1 MRLHF
6 GAICGLVLAQPMN
19 PFDYPLGTILGGD
32 PADIDVGRRRFA
44 AQAIDDMRLN
54 DGPYPYPMRRTTL
67 AASASAT
74 GVGTYDRRFQR
85 TVEFVPGAKPGWWID
100 RTDLPGQF
108 PTEMSIRNVRSA
120 AMNITLR
127 TGADANRL
135 RMVEHIVALKLG
147 LGVDNAVLRV
157 RSDDPPLFDRSSLPL
172 VEAFRDAGIRELD
185 EPASFV
191 TVAEPVTFGSGR
203 QDFLTFLPAKPGE
216 YGIRLDVAVDFAS
229 AIGKQ
234 RIVYDVT
241 PETFGFGAAART
253 NAPYSLYLY
262 TRTLGR
268 ILNSKRKY
276 GYTTENILIHKRRS
290 YLNPPLFEREAV
302 WHRATLD
309 LLAALALV
317 DGGRFCGTVVSYR
330 AGHRQDCAALAAI
343 ELAGLLVPH
352 R

>member
-1 MRLHF
+1 M
-6 GAICGLVLAQPMN
+6 Q
-19 PFDYPLGTILGGD
+19 PFDYPLGSILGGD
-32 PADIDVGRRRFA
+32 PADIDAGRRRFA
-44 AQAIDDMRLN
+44 DLPIDDMRLRE
-54 DGPYPYPMRRTTL
+54 GPYPYSPRRTTL
-67 AASASAT
+67 AASALVT

-85 TVEFVPGAKPGWWID
+85 TIEFVPSDKPGWWID
-100 RTDLPGQF
+100 RRDLPGQF
-108 PTEMSIRNVRSA
+108 LTEMSVRNVRSA
-120 AMNITLR
+120 AMSITLR
-127 TGADANRL
+127 TGADANQL
-135 RMVEHIVALKLG
+135 RMVEHMVALKLG
-147 LGVDNAVLRV
+147 LGVDNLVLRAWH
-157 RSDDPPLFDRSSLPL
+157 DDPPLFDNSSTPL

-185 EPASFV
+185 EPAPFV

-229 AIGKQ
+229 AIGRQ
-234 RIVYDVT
+234 RIVYDLT
-241 PETFGFGAAART
+241 PETFAYGAAART

-262 TRTLGR
+262 VTTIGR
-268 ILNSKRKY
+268 FLNRRRY
-276 GYTTENILIHKRRS
+276 GYTRRNILIHKRRS
-290 YLNPPLFEREAV
+290 YLNPPLFEREAA

-343 ELAGLLVPH
+343 ELSDLLVPH

>member
-1 MRLHF
+1 MK
-6 GAICGLVLAQPMN
+6 

-32 PADIDVGRRRFA
+32 PADIDAGRRRFA
-44 AQAIDDMRLN
+44 EQPIDDMRLRE
-54 DGPYPYPMRRTTL
+54 GPYPYPMRRTTL
-67 AASASAT
+67 ASSALVT

-85 TVEFVPGAKPGWWID
+85 TIEFVPSDKPGWWID
-100 RTDLPGQF
+100 RRDLPGQ
-108 PTEMSIRNVRSA
+108 
-120 AMNITLR
+120 LR
-127 TGADANRL
+127 TGADANQL
-135 RMVEHIVALKLG
+135 RMVEHMVALKLG
-147 LGVDNAVLRV
+147 LGVDNLVLRAWH
-157 RSDDPPLFDRSSLPL
+157 DDPPLFDNSSTPL

-185 EPASFV
+185 EPAPFV

-203 QDFLTFLPAKPGE
+203 QDFLTFLPAQPGE

-229 AIGKQ
+229 AIGRQ
-234 RIVYDVT
+234 RIVYDLT
-241 PETFGFGAAART
+241 PETFAYGAAART

-262 TRTLGR
+262 VMTVGR
-268 ILNSKRKY
+268 FLNRRRY
-276 GYTTENILIHKRRS
+276 GYTRRNILIHKRRS
-290 YLNPPLFEREAV
+290 YLNPPLFEREAA

-330 AGHRQDCAALAAI
+330 AGHRQDCAALAAT